1 MKNFSKIWLIP
12 LLPIM
17 IMVGCEKRL
26 GITYPT
32 TVTPGTLGTSTAT
45 RTITRTMNG
54 TATKS
59 PVVSATTTSTITPTS
74 TITGTA
80 TQSPVCSATET
91 STITATYTVTI
102 VPTAAA
108 AIPTVGGGRA
118 QWTPVL
124 GPSSTLSTFVILSD
138 QAITNIPYSRIIGD
152 VGISPGARSSM
163 TGGLETKGD
172 PQITGTGGINAGGA
186 YSSYASDDLDTV
198 NGGSVADMLIAAKA
212 AALAAYND
220 AVSASRG
227 TATSIGG
234 DINGLTLAPGLY
246 ESLTSIEIS
255 PGGFLYLDGMG
266 VVNATFIIRSSTSI
280 TTESTS
286 NVVLTGGTL
295 AKNVFWVAGSAI
307 TLGTNSIMEGTLI
320 ASTSISLLTGAKLD
334 GRALIQGAVAGQVSL
349 DQNTVIK
356 P

>member
-32 TVTPGTLGTSTAT
+32 TVTPGTPGTSTAT
-45 RTITRTMNG
+45 RTITRTMIG
-54 TATKS
+54 TATQSPVVSATTTSTITGTATQS
-59 PVVSATTTSTITPTS
+59 PVVSATTTSTITPTF
-74 TITGTA
+74 TF
-80 TQSPVCSATET
+80 
-91 STITATYTVTI
+91 TI

-108 AIPTVGGGRA
+108 AMPTVIGGIA
-118 QWTPVL
+118 QSTPVL
-124 GPSSTLSTFVILSD
+124 GTSTLSTFVILSD
-138 QAITNIPYSRIIGD
+138 QAITDVPDSAITGD
-152 VGISPGARSSM
+152 VGIYPGARSSM
-163 TGGLETKGD
+163 TGGLETPGD
-172 PQITGTGGINAGGA
+172 PQINGTGGINAGGA
-186 YSSYASDDLDTV
+186 YASYASDDLGTV
-198 NGGSVADMLIAAKA
+198 NGGTTIADMLIAAKA
-212 AALAAYND
+212 AALTAYND
-220 AVSASRG
+220 ANATSRG
-227 TATSIGG
+227 TATSISG
-234 DINGLTLAPGLY
+234 DLNGLTLAPGLY
-246 ESLTSIEIS
+246 ESLTSIQIS

-307 TLGTNSIMEGTLI
+307 TLGTNSFMSGTLI
-320 ASTSISLLTGAKLD
+320 ASTSISLLTGARLD
-334 GRALIQGAVAGQVSL
+334 GRALIQGSQAGQVSL
-349 DQNTVIK
+349 DRNIVVK